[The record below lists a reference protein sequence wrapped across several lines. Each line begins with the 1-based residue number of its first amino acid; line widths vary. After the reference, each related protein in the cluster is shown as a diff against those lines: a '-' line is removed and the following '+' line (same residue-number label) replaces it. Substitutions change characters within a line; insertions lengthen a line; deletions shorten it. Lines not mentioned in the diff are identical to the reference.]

1 MILWL
6 KLKSP
11 SVSIYVTRLG
21 GDTFSGAAA
30 AGVKSTMGTA
40 GSQDKQTNGSVGKG
54 NLYRSNGS
62 TSQPSHPNGNTAA
75 LNASLSYELRPYRET
90 DALLPNEHYQGSK
103 FSGDTESKAP
113 GGCSPRDGPA
123 ESLCSMVL
131 QILVPFLLAGLGTVC
146 AGMLLDFVQHWDVF
160 QEITEIFILVPAV
173 LGLKGNLE
181 MTMASRLSTAV
192 NAGKMEPARE
202 KWRLVIGNLA
212 LKQLQ
217 ATVLGLLAA
226 LMATALGW
234 MMEGEMLLNHAT
246 LLCAASIATAFMAS
260 LLQGVI
266 MVGVII
272 GSKKVGFNPDN
283 VATPMAA
290 SFGDLITLAFLA
302 CFSQWFYTFL
312 ELYSY
317 VLYLVGLVF
326 VSLIPLWV
334 VVSSK
339 HPASCILLRTGWEPI
354 ITAMIITHTCVS
366 VGYQIGCMGAHFDVF
381 IHTPG
386 LLHLSLLISGIGG
399 NLVSIQSSRIA
410 TDLHVNCSAGEVS
423 EDHNSCSSPCRT
435 FCGSGAN
442 HRSAR
447 VLLLLV
453 IPGQLIFIHAIH
465 LLKGSHTLPSPV
477 FIVAF
482 LSAALIQV
490 FSLLCIADWMVHCLW
505 RRGKDPDSYSI
516 PYLTALADLLG
527 TGLLSLVFL
536 LLWCIGDRGST

>member
-1 MILWL
+1 TL
-6 KLKSP
+6 SR
-11 SVSIYVTRLG
+11 TR
-21 GDTFSGAAA
+21 
-30 AGVKSTMGTA
+30 K
-40 GSQDKQTNGSVGKG
+40 
-54 NLYRSNGS
+54 SNGS

-354 ITAMIITHTCVS
+354 ITAMIISSIGGLILDKTVS
-366 VGYQIGCMGAHFDVF
+366 DPNLAGVIVYAPVIN
-381 IHTPG
+381 
-386 LLHLSLLISGIGG
+386 GIGG

-435 FCGSGAN
+435 FSN

>member
-1 MILWL
+1 
-6 KLKSP
+6 
-11 SVSIYVTRLG
+11 
-21 GDTFSGAAA
+21 
-30 AGVKSTMGTA
+30 MGTA

-181 MTMASRLSTAV
+181 MTMASRLSTA
-192 NAGKMEPARE
+192 A
-202 KWRLVIGNLA
+202 ISTITFYFNLS
-212 LKQLQ
+212 KIIDVFCSQLQ

-302 CFSQWFYTFL
+302 CFK
-312 ELYSY
+312 LYSY

-354 ITAMIITHTCVS
+354 ITAMIISSIGGLILDKTVS
-366 VGYQIGCMGAHFDVF
+366 DPNLAGVIVYAPVIN
-381 IHTPG
+381 
-386 LLHLSLLISGIGG
+386 GIGG

-410 TDLHVNCSAGEVS
+410 TDLHSTPLTPTLTPDPCLSVS
-423 EDHNSCSSPCRT
+423 
-435 FCGSGAN
+435 FMAGAN

-527 TGLLSLVFL
+527 TGLLSLHLCHYLFTYLLSFL
-536 LLWCIGDRGST
+536 QFC